1 MRRTIHEVLHPAC
14 LALADELAHT
24 QVYVASRTRGSAIS
38 RVYLNGSLARY
49 PDIQSRMGE
58 LIDVPVHLLD
68 PFAAFDGTAPGD
80 EDGMGRSIALAAGLA
95 LRGAA
100 NG

>member
-1 MRRTIHEVLHPAC
+1 MLHPAC

-24 QVYVASRTRGSAIS
+24 QVYVASRTRGSTIS

-49 PDIQSRMGE
+49 PDIQARIGE
-58 LIDVPVHLLD
+58 LIDVPVHLLN
-68 PFAAFDGTAPGD
+68 PFDAFGSRPAVDDDAI
-80 EDGMGRSIALAAGLA
+80 GRSMALAAGLA

-100 NG
+100 HG